1 MEYAKNMGCMIN
13 TLGVGLHTT
22 SMQIP
27 DFFKK
32 NGMTGVT
39 LGLSLCSWHGIDPG
53 GPTEYTSLIY
63 QDAPSIFRFYL
74 ITKRSFWGNIAYNNV
89 SSYHMV
95 YPYLL

>member
-32 NGMTGVT
+32 KWDDGGNFGFKFVFMT
-39 LGLSLCSWHGIDPG
+39 W
-53 GPTEYTSLIY
+53 Y
-63 QDAPSIFRFYL
+63 
-74 ITKRSFWGNIAYNNV
+74 
-89 SSYHMV
+89 
-95 YPYLL
+95 